1 MIPLTADST
10 NIDQGSF
17 NTLTGGKG
25 RDFLMGGVGD
35 DTLIGDDDN
44 ERDALMG
51 GKGKDTYRAGN
62 LDIVKDDDG
71 KGEVY
76 FKGDLLKAEFIIKK
90 KRPIL
95 ARIKNSNINLS
106 AHYYPS
112 RINKQMIP

>member
-76 FKGDLLKAEFIIKK
+76 FKGDLLKGGIYNKEEKAYISEDKKFQYKFIGS
-90 KRPIL
+90 L
-95 ARIKNSNINLS
+95 LSVKN
-106 AHYYPS
+106 
-112 RINKQMIP
+112 